1 MRVSESILKEFQE
14 GHIASFY
21 MEYYPSLLRYATR
34 LLGENRVFLAEDC
47 VQEAIYKLYHSR
59 KDFDSIL
66 QVKSYLLTCIHN
78 EIITIYRKD
87 DRHNRYLETKDL
99 VEEDFTNQYILQ
111 ETLDKLFQAID
122 RLPDELRQIFDLSFE
137 QGMKNKDIAAL
148 LSLSPETIK
157 KRKARLIRSLR
168 EELKEEKSLL
178 SLLYLI
184 STI

>member
-78 EIITIYRKD
+78 EIISIYRKD
-87 DRHNRYLETKDL
+87 DRHNRYLETKEL

-122 RLPDELRQIFDLSFE
+122 RLPDELRQVFDMSFE
-137 QGMKNKDIAAL
+137 KGMKNKEIAEL
-148 LSLSPETIK
+148 FQLSPETIK
-157 KRKARLIRSLR
+157 KRKAKVISMLRNEFKDDKLI
-168 EELKEEKSLL
+168 LL
-178 SLLYLI
+178 LL
-184 STI
+184 TII